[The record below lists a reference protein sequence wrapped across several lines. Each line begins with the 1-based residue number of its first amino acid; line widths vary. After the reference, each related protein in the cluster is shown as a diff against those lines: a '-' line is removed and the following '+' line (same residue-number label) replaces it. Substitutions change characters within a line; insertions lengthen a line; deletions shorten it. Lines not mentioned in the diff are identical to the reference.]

1 MEVFIKNVTSG
12 KVISKEKKI
21 SDGLIFKFN
30 VDFGKGINVRFVLD
44 LWKSLWYVF
53 VMKDVQK
60 YKK

>member
-44 LWKSLWYVF
+44 L
-53 VMKDVQK
+53 
-60 YKK
+60 